1 MLRKDVVGLFNSLIR
16 HGVKPPCDM
25 QDKEAQQKLISE
37 YFDKLQYLSDA
48 EFREVMERAPLVPHW
63 PTLDDLNEIVTNYR
77 RDELAKQ
84 FGSKRKGAVKRDQ
97 ECIGALG
104 HMPPLGET
112 WVQAMAKKAA
122 KRHFPEAS
130 KEFVEENKVLLAAH
144 CEWDYMCD
152 TCYGK
157 SVHECKTG
165 GHRPFM
171 MIEPN
176 SGVLLDCVDCEL
188 CGKVLIAPKEEK
200 RGGRE

>member
-1 MLRKDVVGLFNSLIR
+1 MLRKDVVGLFNSLVR

-37 YFDKLQYLSDA
+37 YFDRLQHLSDA
-48 EFREVMERAPLVPHW
+48 EFHEVMERAPLVPHW
-63 PTLDDLNEIVTNYR
+63 PSLDDLNEIVTNYR
-77 RDELAKQ
+77 REELAKQ

-130 KEFVEENKVLLAAH
+130 KEFVEENKVLLSAH

-157 SVHECKTG
+157 SGHECKTG